1 MFDNDANEVG
11 VSATRFPPTTVV
23 SEIDTV
29 FVVVVPSWG
38 LLEDNHHIHIF
49 VLNEMD
55 QVLLGPC
62 LRWLTHTHFALRA
75 STSLAMPAMPR
86 LQHAHRSSSLS
97 LSNSADTAGVD
108 LALVFIFLD
117 GDFYSRIAYFMVFS
131 L

>member
-1 MFDNDANEVG
+1 MVVFDNDANEVG

-75 STSLAMPAMPR
+75 STSLAMAAMPR
-86 LQHAHRSSSLS
+86 LQHAQLQLLLLS
-97 LSNSADTAGVD
+97 LS
-108 LALVFIFLD
+108 F
-117 GDFYSRIAYFMVFS
+117 
-131 L
+131 

>member
-1 MFDNDANEVG
+1 
-11 VSATRFPPTTVV
+11 
-23 SEIDTV
+23 V

-75 STSLAMPAMPR
+75 STSLAMAAMPR

-108 LALVFIFLD
+108 LAVVFIFLD

>member
-1 MFDNDANEVG
+1 M
-11 VSATRFPPTTVV
+11 
-23 SEIDTV
+23 

-75 STSLAMPAMPR
+75 STSLAMAAMPR
-86 LQHAHRSSSLS
+86 LQHAQRSSYL
-97 LSNSADTAGVD
+97 
-108 LALVFIFLD
+108 FLILLTLR
-117 GDFYSRIAYFMVFS
+117 G
-131 L
+131 